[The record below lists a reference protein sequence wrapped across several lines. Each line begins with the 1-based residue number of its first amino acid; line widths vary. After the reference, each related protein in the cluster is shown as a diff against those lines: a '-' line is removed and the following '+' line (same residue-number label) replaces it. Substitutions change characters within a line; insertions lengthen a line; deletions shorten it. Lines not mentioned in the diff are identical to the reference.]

1 MRQEIKYFIRIH
13 NPNVHLRYYENNVME
28 FFFFFEKLPK
38 LLKDQNIKIYF
49 LGLNEVIKRMIN
61 YYVEEK

>member
-1 MRQEIKYFIRIH
+1 MKIMSW
-13 NPNVHLRYYENNVME
+13 N